1 MKCSKV
7 QRNECHVKKR
17 KFSKNC
23 AAFLK
28 CCLIYF
34 LFLRND
40 TSPQLPRMT
49 AWRSL
54 DCLVASPLCHES
66 TVLLCWILSHLFHVC
81 LIFFTLHTL
90 SHSQI
95 FIFVSCLHFALF
107 VLSST
112 SLPPVIS
119 SFASWHSTPWSCLLL
134 PLQTRSNRSPSEL
147 SPSPGSPS
155 EHKRG
160 GAIFSSHV
168 LPPLTFPPCKS
179 LQAT

>member
-1 MKCSKV
+1 MSLK
-7 QRNECHVKKR
+7 KKR
-17 KFSKNC
+17 KFSKIC

-81 LIFFTLHTL
+81 LIFFSLHTL
-90 SHSQI
+90 SHIQI
-95 FIFVSCLHFALF
+95 FIFVSCLHFALY

-119 SFASWHSTPWSCLLL
+119 SSFAFSHSTPCSCSSFPTKRGLTEVPPSLVL
-134 PLQTRSNRSPSEL
+134 PQDRLP
-147 SPSPGSPS
+147 
-155 EHKRG
+155 EHIHG

-168 LPPLTFPPCKS
+168 S
-179 LQAT
+179 LH